1 MSHQTGI
8 KANEKL
14 LKFFGKC
21 KDGKT
26 RAIKISIENE
36 ELTLSDYKEAKK
48 DWIKDYDKSIPSM
61 IELNTPCYI
70 LYRLDTKS
78 SLGGFE
84 WLLLSWTP
92 DIATIRHKMMYAS
105 TKATLKN
112 EFGSA
117 HIKEELHATVPDEV
131 HYEGYLKHK
140 REFSAPAPLT
150 TREEE
155 LQELRK
161 TEVKTE
167 ISAET
172 RHKTLN
178 GISFP
183 VTQAVLDAI
192 RDAKKGT
199 YSYLQFRLDTTQEEI
214 HLVKAANID
223 VSQLG
228 SMIPKDQ
235 ARYHL
240 FLYKHSH
247 EGDYLENFV
256 FIYSMPGYSCSVKDR
271 MMYSSCKAPFITAI
285 SEEGIEIIKKLEI
298 DSGDELTDEYLQDE
312 LHPKKILHRPIFDK
326 PPGPKNRGAKRVTR
340 PQTTE

>member
-21 KDGKT
+21 KDSKT
-26 RAIKISIENE
+26 RAVKIAIENE
-36 ELTLSDYKEAKK
+36 ELTLSDHKEVKK
-48 DWIKDYDKSIPSM
+48 DWVKDYDKCIPPM
-61 IELNTPCYI
+61 VDENTPCYI

-78 SLGGFE
+78 SLGGYE
-84 WLLLSWTP
+84 WLLLSWSP
-92 DIATIRHKMMYAS
+92 DTATIRHKMMYAS

-117 HIKEELHATVPDEV
+117 HIKEELHATSPDEV
-131 HYEGYLKHK
+131 TYAGYEKHK
-140 REFSAPAPLT
+140 RDFSAPVPLT

-155 LQELRK
+155 LQEMRK
-161 TEVKTE
+161 TEIKTE
-167 ISAET
+167 INTET
-172 RHKTLN
+172 RQKTLN
-178 GISFP
+178 GIGFP
-183 VTQAVLDAI
+183 VSQAALDAI
-192 RDAKKGT
+192 RDALKGSYT
-199 YSYLQFRLDTTQEEI
+199 YIQFRLDIAQEEI
-214 HLVKAANID
+214 HLVTAANID
-223 VSQLG
+223 VGGLQQ
-228 SMIPKDQ
+228 MMPKDE

-240 FLYKHSH
+240 FLYKHTH
-247 EGDYLENFV
+247 EGDYQESFV

-271 MMYSSCKAPFITAI
+271 MMYSTCLRPFVYAI
-285 SEEGIEIIKKLEI
+285 ADQGVEIVKKLEV
-298 DSGDELTDEYLQDE
+298 DATDEITEEYLQDE

>member
-21 KDGKT
+21 RDGKT
-26 RAIKISIENE
+26 RAVKITIENE
-36 ELTLSDYKEAKK
+36 ELTLSDQKEAKK
-48 DWIKDYDKSIPSM
+48 DWIRDYDSCVPAM
-61 IELNTPCYI
+61 IEADTPCYV

-84 WLLLSWTP
+84 WLLLSWSP
-92 DIATIRHKMMYAS
+92 DTATIRHKMVYAS
-105 TKATLKN
+105 TKATLKS

-117 HIKEELHATVPDEV
+117 HIKEEFHATAPEEATFAG
-131 HYEGYLKHK
+131 YERHK

-155 LQELRK
+155 LQELRR
-161 TEVKTE
+161 TEVKTD
-167 ISAET
+167 IGNET
-172 RHKTLN
+172 RQQTLN
-178 GISFP
+178 GINFP
-183 VTQAVLDAI
+183 VSQAALDAI
-192 RDAKKGT
+192 RDAKRGAYT
-199 YSYLQFRLDTTQEEI
+199 YLQFRLDTAQEEI
-214 HLVKAANID
+214 HLVKAASVD
-223 VSQLG
+223 AAALAQ
-228 SMIPKDQ
+228 MIPKDE

-240 FLYKHSH
+240 FLYKHTH
-247 EGDYLENFV
+247 EGDYLESFV
-256 FIYSMPGYSCSVKDR
+256 FIYSMPGYACSVKDR
-271 MMYSSCKAPFITAI
+271 MMYSSCKAPFVATIAGQGV
-285 SEEGIEIIKKLEI
+285 EVAKKLEV
-298 DSGDELTDEYLQDE
+298 DATDDVTEEFLRDE